1 MMTIKV
7 TNALY
12 RYFRGLYELN
22 QNIIILCGVDV
33 IDNSINQYEEQIEN
47 VIHLVPKLVPY
58 KYDKKNHIYRLEN
71 GDGLLEFENEIPFI
85 RECYED
91 ILKNHGAFLSNI
103 KAIRNQLEH
112 KMHGA
117 TVMASSSG
125 SVCLFEIIYNV
136 NGRKIEIT
144 AGGLIAFVKQ
154 LNIMFSKIQGLVIE
168 FFCKENKADHPYY
181 RRLTKFSFRDFSKIY
196 DSDLLRIFGKTLLPF

>member
-1 MMTIKV
+1 MTIEV
-7 TNALY
+7 ANALY
-12 RYFRGLYELN
+12 RYFKGLYELN
-22 QNIIILCGVDV
+22 QNIIILCGIDV
-33 IDNSINQYEEQIEN
+33 IDNSSIQYEEQLEN

-85 RECYED
+85 KACYED
-91 ILKNHGAFLSNI
+91 ILKNHGIFLSNI
-103 KAIRNQLEH
+103 KAIRNKLEH

-136 NGRKIEIT
+136 NGQRIKIT
-144 AGGLIAFVKQ
+144 AGELIAFVKE
-154 LNIMFSKIQGLVIE
+154 LNFVFSKIQRLFIE
-168 FFCKENKADHPYY
+168 FSCKENKTDYPYY
-181 RRLTKFSFRDFSKIY
+181 RRLTKFSFQDFSKIY

>member
-1 MMTIKV
+1 MTV
-7 TNALY
+7 EVVNALY
-12 RYFRGLYELN
+12 RYFKGLYELN

-33 IDNSINQYEEQIEN
+33 IDNSSSQYGEQIEN

-85 RECYED
+85 KTGYED
-91 ILKNHGAFLSNI
+91 ILKNHEAFLSNI
-103 KAIRNQLEH
+103 KAIRNKLEH

-117 TVMASSSG
+117 TVVASSSG
-125 SVCLFEIIYNV
+125 SSYLFEIIYMV
-136 NGRKIEIT
+136 NGKRIKIT
-144 AGGLIAFVKQ
+144 AGELIAFVKE
-154 LNIMFSKIQGLVIE
+154 LNTIFSEIQRLVLE
-168 FFCKENKADHPYY
+168 FSFKENKTNHPYY
-181 RRLTKFSFRDFSKIY
+181 RRLTKFSFQDFSKIY

>member
-1 MMTIKV
+1 M
-7 TNALY
+7 
-12 RYFRGLYELN
+12 
-22 QNIIILCGVDV
+22 
-33 IDNSINQYEEQIEN
+33 IDNNSIQYEEQLEN

-85 RECYED
+85 KACYED
-91 ILKNHGAFLSNI
+91 ILKNHGTFLSNI
-103 KAIRNQLEH
+103 KAIRNKLEH

-136 NGRKIEIT
+136 NGQRIKIT
-144 AGGLIAFVKQ
+144 AGELIAFVKE
-154 LNIMFSKIQGLVIE
+154 LNFVFSKIQTLLIE
-168 FFCKENKADHPYY
+168 FSCKENKTDYPYY
-181 RRLTKFSFRDFSKIY
+181 RRLT
-196 DSDLLRIFGKTLLPF
+196 